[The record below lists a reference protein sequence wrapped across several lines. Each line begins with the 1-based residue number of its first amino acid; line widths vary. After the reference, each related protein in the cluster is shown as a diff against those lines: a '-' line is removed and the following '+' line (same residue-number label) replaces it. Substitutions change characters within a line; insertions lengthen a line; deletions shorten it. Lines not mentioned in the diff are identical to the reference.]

1 MILPITQH
9 VRIHIPPDPLVDWYI
24 IKSMSMREAH
34 CIEWLRALMEARDAY
49 TPTRPVANDSRR
61 VPCLPG
67 YVFVRFPEPPDWSM
81 LDQCVTAQPKLF
93 KIFSHEMAIN
103 GQIVSIYVPFL
114 VKDADICELKARE
127 QSGTL
132 STAAPIIPT
141 LLNKR
146 VRVPHGPFMGH
157 VAKVKA
163 ISDGVAK
170 LRLKSSILGKP
181 IYLSI
186 PLEDIS

>member
-1 MILPITQH
+1 
-9 VRIHIPPDPLVDWYI
+9 
-24 IKSMSMREAH
+24 MRELH
-34 CIEWLRALMEARDAY
+34 CIEWLRALMEAEDAY
-49 TPTRPVANDSRR
+49 TPTRTIERSDGTPCGS

-103 GQIVSIYVPFL
+103 GVRVAIYVPFL

-127 QSGTL
+127 EKGAL
-132 STAAPIIPT
+132 SPATAIIPT

-157 VAKVKA
+157 VAKVKG
-163 ISDGVAK
+163 INDGVAK
-170 LRLKSSILGKP
+170 LRLKSSILGKTV
-181 IYLSI
+181 YLSI